1 MELDNEKRVL
11 LAIVLSLGLLML
23 WEAFF
28 APPTPKPNP
37 EHPKSAMAAKS
48 ASAGKPGAKPEAATP
63 APPKPILPVME
74 GTEAKDVVVQNAF
87 YKVTLSTQGAVV
99 KSWVLKKYEDARN
112 RPLDVVNES
121 ACAQLGYPMSLVLED
136 SALAAQ
142 LNRAIYVAQ
151 PAVSGVSAP
160 GEVTFTYSNGKVQV
174 KKEYLFGPKYEVKV
188 RVSVSDGAHDLP
200 VSVRWPGG
208 VGDHSLALKTENK
221 ESKAFYD
228 SGSGIK
234 RVDQKKVNDRHVVP
248 GPLAF
253 AGLQDNF
260 FAGVFLPQS
269 PQTAF
274 TFDRESWA
282 VKDENGQKE
291 DKDKSSESLVAV
303 LGSPQAAPLEFGMF
317 VAPKSLDVLGA
328 VNPAL
333 EGLVD
338 FGWFSIIAKPLFLGM
353 RWIYDHGVHNWGWAI
368 VIFTVI
374 INMLFFPL
382 KLKSIKSAQAMQK
395 VQPIIKG
402 IQDKYK
408 QYKFNDPRK
417 QKMNQEVM
425 KVYQEHGVNPLGG
438 CLTMLPQLPIIY
450 AFYEVLE
457 TSIAMRHSPWIWWI
471 KDLSVPDPYYLLPIL
486 AIVLSFIMQ
495 KMTPMPMGD
504 PAQQRMMMLAPLFV
518 GFIFFYEAAGL
529 TLYYFVYC
537 LVAVLQQLAI
547 NRMLPPAPKAQPPAL
562 SAGGKKKETPPVS
575 RPPKP
580 RRPAPVKSRGTA
592 EAS

>member
-1 MELDNEKRVL
+1 MELNNEKRVL

-28 APPTPKPNP
+28 APPVPKPNTA
-37 EHPKSAMAAKS
+37 HPKSTIATKS
-48 ASAGKPGAKPEAATP
+48 ASSGKPGAMNVAAKP
-63 APPKPILPVME
+63 APPKPALPVVE
-74 GTEAKDVVVQNAF
+74 GTQAQDIVVQNAF

-99 KSWVLKKYEDARN
+99 KSWVLKKYEDALN
-112 RPLDVVNES
+112 HPLDVVNQQ
-121 ACAQLGYPMSLVLED
+121 ACAQLGYPMSLVLQD

-142 LNRAIYVAQ
+142 LNRAIYVTQ
-151 PAVSGVSAP
+151 PGASDVTAP
-160 GEVTFTYSNGKVQV
+160 GEVTFTYSNGKIQV
-174 KKEYLFGPKYEVKV
+174 KKEFVFGPKYEVKV

-228 SGSGIK
+228 TGSGIK

-248 GPLAF
+248 GPISF

-260 FAGVFLPQS
+260 FAGIFLPES

-274 TFDRESWA
+274 TFDRESWT
-282 VKDENGQKE
+282 VRDE
-291 DKDKSSESLVAV
+291 KDKKENSSESLVAL
-303 LGSPQAAPLEFGMF
+303 LGSSQASPLEFGLF

-328 VNPAL
+328 VNPEL
-333 EGLVD
+333 ENLVD

-353 RWIYDHGVHNWGWAI
+353 RWIYDHGIHNWGWAI
-368 VIFTVI
+368 VVFTVI

-395 VQPIIKG
+395 IQPVIKG

-417 QKMNQEVM
+417 QKMNQEIM

-537 LVAVLQQLAI
+537 LVAVLQQLVI
-547 NRMLPPAPKAQPPAL
+547 NRMLPPAPKGQTPALPPA
-562 SAGGKKKETPPVS
+562 GTKKKEILPAN

-592 EAS
+592 EAG